1 MGYATFEEVVKNLKT
16 FCLTC
21 LAEHPHLDG
30 WEAMAFTDDLET
42 IDRWLRD
49 QNDEDGFVLTT
60 IMLAQVQ
67 HVAKS
72 RRHRRANDPDFLYE
86 KAVICFGNEF
96 DLYYKGL
103 QVKHGT
109 DWAFRQKAERTK
121 RLISKA
127 QAQGIPIPS
136 RLQGRKEFG
145 T

>member
-1 MGYATFEEVVKNLKT
+1 MGYATFEEAVKDLKT
-16 FCLTC
+16 FCLAC
-21 LAEHPHLDG
+21 LAEHPHLDK
-30 WEAMAFTDDLET
+30 WEVMTYGEDLEI

-49 QNDEDGFVLTT
+49 HNDEDGFILMT
-60 IMLAQVQ
+60 LFLSQVQ

-96 DLYYKGL
+96 DLYYKAL
-103 QVKHGT
+103 QIKHGA
-109 DWAFRQKAERTK
+109 DWALQQKAKRTRK
-121 RLISKA
+121 LISKA
-127 QAQGIPIPS
+127 QAQRIPIPS